1 MYTIKGRKTNND
13 RKIHGVIFW
22 AIYIQLK
29 AKSQHK
35 CCLEQQQLIAL
46 QINFVS
52 FDFELHYYYNMVE
65 MLYLILINSK
75 PYARIIEAQ
84 VCFGQGL
91 GERVVCTKV
100 VQRNLQNKETVRYE
114 LWR

>member
-1 MYTIKGRKTNND
+1 
-13 RKIHGVIFW
+13 
-22 AIYIQLK
+22 
-29 AKSQHK
+29 
-35 CCLEQQQLIAL
+35 
-46 QINFVS
+46 
-52 FDFELHYYYNMVE
+52 MVE

-114 LWR
+114 LWG